1 MDYTSL
7 QSADETL
14 GEYVEALASA
24 HRRVVAAKED
34 IQRYEDL
41 KLRLVQAG
49 QFEAAEATLPR
60 IRDLELGLGRLEVL
74 LTVASHSVR
83 NAFDAVTADHAPYEL
98 SFETAT
104 A

>member
-1 MDYTSL
+1 MGNTSL
-7 QSADETL
+7 KFGDETL
-14 GEYVEALASA
+14 GEYVEALASI

-41 KLRLVQAG
+41 KVRLVQAG

-60 IRDLELGLGRLEVL
+60 IRDFAIGLGRLEVL

-83 NAFDAVTADHAPYEL
+83 NAFDAVTADHAPSEP
-98 SFETAT
+98 SREA
-104 A
+104 ADA